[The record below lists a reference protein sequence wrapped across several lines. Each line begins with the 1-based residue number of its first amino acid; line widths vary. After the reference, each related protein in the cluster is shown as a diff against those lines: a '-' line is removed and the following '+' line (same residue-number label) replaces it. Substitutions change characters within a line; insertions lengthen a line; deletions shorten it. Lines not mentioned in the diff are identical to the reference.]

1 MVTQP
6 KLFALNAVML
16 ISLLLQLAMGIV
28 LFMIN
33 RGWLTG
39 PLITLMNLHTI
50 NGLVFVAL
58 AAIHIYMNQGWI
70 RLQLL
75 GPKARNK
82 PASQPKQSAKKSE

>member
-16 ISLLLQLAMGIV
+16 ISLLLQLVMGIA
-28 LFMIN
+28 LFLIN
-33 RGWLTG
+33 SGLATG

-50 NGLVFVAL
+50 NGLIFVAL
-58 AAIHIYMNQGWI
+58 VVAHIYMNMGWI

-75 GPKARNK
+75 GPKARSK
-82 PASQPKQSAKKSE
+82 PVAAQPKQKAEK